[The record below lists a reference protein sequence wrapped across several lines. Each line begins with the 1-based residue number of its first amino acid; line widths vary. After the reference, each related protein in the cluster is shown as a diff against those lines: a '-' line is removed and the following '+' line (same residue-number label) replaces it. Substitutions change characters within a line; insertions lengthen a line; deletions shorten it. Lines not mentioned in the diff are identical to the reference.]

1 MKIIVPVQLVP
12 DLVEEL
18 VVDSSGTALDR
29 DFLRWK
35 LSEPDDHAIEQAI
48 LLKEK
53 GGGEVT
59 VLAPDLEGVEDVLFA
74 AAAKGADKLIKLTVD
89 FEGGF
94 NVHAMARAFCPIV
107 KESQPD
113 LVLTG
118 VQTHNG
124 MDGAVGALLAEY
136 LGAPYIGYVSGISLA
151 GGKATVLKEYPGA
164 LRAEMEVALPAV
176 LGISSAES
184 APRYVPISKVRLVMK
199 TAKIEDRDAGEFD
212 LGGAASVRRM
222 FPPEVTERATMIGGS
237 AEEVAAKL
245 AAIIK
250 DQGLI

>member
-1 MKIIVPVQLVP
+1 MKIVVPIQLVP

-18 VVDSSGTALDR
+18 VVDSSGAALDR
-29 DFLRWK
+29 ESLRWK

-53 GGGEVT
+53 GGGEVV
-59 VLAPDLEGVEDVLFA
+59 VLAPDLEGVDDVLFA
-74 AAAKGADKLIKLTVD
+74 AAAKGADKLIKLTGD

-94 NVHAMARAFCPIV
+94 NEHAVARAFLPWV
-107 KESQPD
+107 KEVQPD

-124 MDGAVGALLAEY
+124 LDGAVGAIMAEY
-136 LGAPYIGYVSGISLA
+136 LAVPYVGYISGVSVA
-151 GGKATVLKEYPGA
+151 GGKATLHKDYPGG
-164 LRAEMEVALPAV
+164 LRAEIEVALPAV

-184 APRYVPISKVRLVMK
+184 APRYVPISKVRQVMK
-199 TAKIEDRDAGEFD
+199 TSRIDTKDAGGLD
-212 LGGAASVRRM
+212 LGGAASVKRM
-222 FPPEVTERATMIGGS
+222 FPPEVAERATMIQGS

-245 AAIIK
+245 AAIMK
-250 DQGLI
+250 EQGLV